1 MKSML
6 FNFSKVS
13 YGVAT
18 GGWLYLYL
26 ELFKVVS
33 EDLMFNKEYDQF
45 IYIRS
50 KNNRIECKLKDKNV
64 EFIRL
69 NE

>member
-1 MKSML
+1 ML
-6 FNFSKVS
+6 EDPKYFHVTCFR
-13 YGVAT
+13 
-18 GGWLYLYL
+18 WLYLYL
-26 ELFKVVS
+26 ELFKVLS
-33 EDLMFNKEYDQF
+33 EDLMFNKDHDQF

-50 KNNRIECKLKDKNV
+50 KNNRIECKLKDKNI

>member
-1 MKSML
+1 MRL
-6 FNFSKVS
+6 
-13 YGVAT
+13 

-26 ELFKVVS
+26 ELFKVPS
-33 EDLMFNKEYDQF
+33 EDLMFNKDYDQF
-45 IYIRS
+45 TYIRS